1 MKAMRIISLHIYQ
14 YGKFSNRTFHFSA
27 SPVQL
32 IYGLNEAGKTT
43 MMSFIESMLV
53 GFPKSKKYEPKSG
66 GVYGGVLEAEHP
78 AYGVMKIERTKGAA
92 EKVRVYTE
100 SGEVKQEDFL
110 KQLFQGTDR
119 ALYKAIYSF
128 DVFGLQEIHT
138 FNRDKIGE
146 FLLFSSLFGAEA
158 VSKLDSRL
166 MKESER
172 LFKPNGRN
180 PHLNQELET
189 LKQLAAK
196 LKQAETEEAGY
207 HQLLEEKRTLE
218 SRLAAA
224 ETELKETAEH
234 IRNIERAIELKP
246 VLIEKTALEQAI
258 EQYSEHAGQFPAD
271 GLHRLEKYESHL
283 HPKSAQLEALRV
295 KLAELDKQLQKLN
308 PNEAILKN
316 EALIAELSSA
326 YHMYQSYGEQLAAI
340 QAQLRQSS
348 SQAAA
353 GLEQLN
359 KTDENEL
366 LNMNTSYDYEWQLQ
380 QTVRHYVQARDRK
393 RQLDEVF
400 EVARREL
407 EDAERAVRDI
417 SSVILEIS
425 QRKEKEAVLKAYD
438 EAQGQHQEQ
447 MKLREQLKFFE
458 RQQAKQKKT
467 VMAAGILFMVLFLLL
482 KQWIP
487 TICIG
492 AALVLY
498 AFTTG
503 RKPLSSE
510 EVRETKEPE
519 TDISPREAEAIREA
533 LWEDDRNKQ
542 HLISL
547 RAELQQKEA
556 AYERIIEQ
564 FEQWEADMAPSFS
577 QAEQFMNELGFKED
591 PSFLLDAYNV
601 MKDVKK
607 EVKKKH
613 ELTIEAGRLQKL
625 RRTFEERVRMLHPD
639 KIDSQTPV
647 ADVLHELRKNAER
660 EKEIE
665 KQKNEMNKDIQ
676 FHEEQVLELEQEIRY
691 FHAQIEQ
698 LFTEAG
704 AKDRNEFFAIADI
717 SKKWKDIDTK
727 LYNVNAQLQG
737 VSSAELNLA
746 DSGTLSELE
755 QKRLQEHEKKERLDE
770 ELKQLR
776 AQIALLLVKQE
787 QLEASGLVSDL
798 KLQTEMQKER
808 VKESAKKWASIQ
820 MVRHVIKNK
829 MERHK
834 KVGLPRLLETAEKFF
849 RPLTDGSY
857 QSIYFSETDDSILV
871 MNSAGTVF
879 QAEELS
885 QGTCEQLYTAIRFAL
900 AVTRQDGAMLPFQ
913 LDDSFVHFDQKR
925 LNRVLE
931 MLSVLSGGERQ
942 IFYFTC
948 HEHVKTAF
956 QSDQIT
962 HLVS

>member
-1 MKAMRIISLHIYQ
+1 MRIISLHIYQ

-43 MMSFIESMLV
+43 MMSFIESMLF

-78 AYGVMKIERTKGAA
+78 EYGVMKIERTKGTA

-196 LKQAETEEAGY
+196 LKQAEAEEAGY

-234 IRNIERAIELKP
+234 IRSIERAIELKP

-258 EQYSEHAGQFPAD
+258 EQYPEHAGQFPAD

-316 EALIAELSSA
+316 EALISELSSA

-417 SSVILEIS
+417 SSAILEIS

-487 TICIG
+487 AICIG

-498 AFTTG
+498 TFTTG

-510 EVRETKEPE
+510 EVREREEPE
-519 TDISPREAEAIREA
+519 MDISPREAEAIREA

-601 MKDVKK
+601 MKDVQK

-665 KQKNEMNKDIQ
+665 KQKREIYKDIQ

-691 FHAQIEQ
+691 FQAQIEQ

-834 KVGLPRLLETAEKFF
+834 KVCLPRLLETAEKFF

-948 HEHVKTAF
+948 HKHVKTAF

>member
-43 MMSFIESMLV
+43 MMSFIESMLF

-78 AYGVMKIERTKGAA
+78 EYGVMKIERTKGTA

-158 VSKLDSRL
+158 VSQLDSRL
-166 MKESER
+166 TKESER

-234 IRNIERAIELKP
+234 IRSIERAIELKP

-258 EQYSEHAGQFPAD
+258 EQYPEHAGQFPAD

-316 EALIAELSSA
+316 EALISELSSA

-417 SSVILEIS
+417 SSVILENS

-467 VMAAGILFMVLFLLL
+467 VMAAGILFMVLFMLL

-487 TICIG
+487 AICIG

-577 QAEQFMNELGFKED
+577 QAEKFMNELGFKED

-601 MKDVKK
+601 MKDVQK

-948 HEHVKTAF
+948 HEHVKTVF

>member
-43 MMSFIESMLV
+43 MMSFIESMLF

-166 MKESER
+166 TKESER

-258 EQYSEHAGQFPAD
+258 EQYPEHAGQFPAD

-316 EALIAELSSA
+316 EALISELSSA

-380 QTVRHYVQARDRK
+380 QAVRHYVQARDRK

-487 TICIG
+487 AICIG

-503 RKPLSSE
+503 RKPLSSD

-601 MKDVKK
+601 MKDVQK

-660 EKEIE
+660 EKGIE

-770 ELKQLR
+770 ELKQLH

>member
-1 MKAMRIISLHIYQ
+1 MKVMRIISIHIYQ

-43 MMSFIESMLV
+43 MMSFIETMLF

-78 AYGVMKIERTKGAA
+78 EYGVMKIERTKGTA

-100 SGEVKQEDFL
+100 TGEVKQEDFL

-128 DVFGLQEIHT
+128 DVFGLQEIHA

-196 LKQAETEEAGY
+196 LKQAEAEEAGY

-234 IRNIERAIELKP
+234 IRNIDRAIELKP
-246 VLIEKTALEQAI
+246 VLIEKTLLEQAVG
-258 EQYSEHAGQFPAD
+258 QYPEHAGQFPAD

-295 KLAELDKQLQKLN
+295 KLEELDKQLQKLN
-308 PNEAILKN
+308 PNEDILAN
-316 EALIAELSSA
+316 EALILELSSA

-380 QTVRHYVQARDRK
+380 QAVRHYVQARDRK
-393 RQLDEVF
+393 RQLDEAF
-400 EVARREL
+400 ELARREL
-407 EDAERAVRDI
+407 EDAESAVRDV
-417 SSVILEIS
+417 SSAILENS
-425 QRKEKEAVLKAYD
+425 QRKEKEAALTAYD
-438 EAQGQHQEQ
+438 KAQGQHQEQ

-458 RQQAKQKKT
+458 RQQAKQKKI
-467 VMAAGILFMVLFLLL
+467 VIAAGILFMVLFLLL
-482 KQWIP
+482 GQWIP
-487 TICIG
+487 AICVG
-492 AALVLY
+492 ASLMLY

-510 EVRETKEPE
+510 EVRERKEPE

-542 HLISL
+542 HLTSL

-556 AYERIIEQ
+556 AYERIIQQ

-613 ELTIEAGRLQKL
+613 ELTIEAGRLQKH

-639 KIDSQTPV
+639 KNDSQTPV
-647 ADVLHELRKNAER
+647 ADVLHALRKNAER

-665 KQKNEMNKDIQ
+665 KQKREIETDIQ

-691 FHAQIEQ
+691 FQAQIEQ

-717 SKKWKDIDTK
+717 SKKLKDTDTK

-737 VSSAELNLA
+737 VSSAELHLA

-776 AQIALLLVKQE
+776 AQIAMVLVKQE

-808 VKESAKKWASIQ
+808 VKEAAKKWASIQ
-820 MVRHVIKNK
+820 MVRHVIRNK

-834 KVGLPRLLETAEKFF
+834 KVGLPRLLETAGEFF

-857 QSIYFSETDDSILV
+857 QSIYFSETDDSIMV

-931 MLSVLSGGERQ
+931 MLAVLSGGERQ

-948 HEHVKTAF
+948 HEHVKNAF
-956 QSDQIT
+956 QSDQII

>member
-1 MKAMRIISLHIYQ
+1 MRIISLHIYQ

-417 SSVILEIS
+417 SSVILENS

-487 TICIG
+487 AICIG

-601 MKDVKK
+601 MKDVQK

-665 KQKNEMNKDIQ
+665 KQKREMNKDIQ

-717 SKKWKDIDTK
+717 SKILKDIDTK

>member
-32 IYGLNEAGKTT
+32 IFGLNEAGKTT
-43 MMSFIESMLV
+43 MMSFIESMLF

-166 MKESER
+166 TKESER

-234 IRNIERAIELKP
+234 FRNIERAIELKP

-258 EQYSEHAGQFPAD
+258 EQYPEHAGQFPAD

-487 TICIG
+487 AICIG

-577 QAEQFMNELGFKED
+577 QAEKFMNELGFKED

-601 MKDVKK
+601 MKDVQK

-691 FHAQIEQ
+691 FQAQIEQ

-770 ELKQLR
+770 ELKQMR

>member
-1 MKAMRIISLHIYQ
+1 
-14 YGKFSNRTFHFSA
+14 
-27 SPVQL
+27 
-32 IYGLNEAGKTT
+32 
-43 MMSFIESMLV
+43 MMSFIESMLF
-53 GFPKSKKYEPKSG
+53 GFPKTKKYEPKSG

-78 AYGVMKIERTKGAA
+78 EYGVMKIERTKGAA

-100 SGEVKQEDFL
+100 YGEVKQEDFL

-234 IRNIERAIELKP
+234 IRSIERAIELKP
-246 VLIEKTALEQAI
+246 VLIEKNALEQAI
-258 EQYSEHAGQFPAD
+258 EQYPEHAGQFPAD

-295 KLAELDKQLQKLN
+295 KLAELNKQLQKLN

-487 TICIG
+487 AICIG

-503 RKPLSSE
+503 RKPLSSD

-601 MKDVKK
+601 MKDVQK

-647 ADVLHELRKNAER
+647 ADVLYELRKNAER

-665 KQKNEMNKDIQ
+665 KQKNEINKDIQ

-691 FHAQIEQ
+691 FQAQIEQ

-755 QKRLQEHEKKERLDE
+755 QKRLQEHEKKERHDE

>member
-234 IRNIERAIELKP
+234 IRSIERAIVLKP

-258 EQYSEHAGQFPAD
+258 EQYPEHAGQFPAD

-283 HPKSAQLEALRV
+283 HPKFAQLEALRV

-316 EALIAELSSA
+316 EALISELSSA

>member
-43 MMSFIESMLV
+43 MMSFIESMLF
-53 GFPKSKKYEPKSG
+53 GFPKTKKYEPKSG

-78 AYGVMKIERTKGAA
+78 EYGVMKIERTKGAA

-100 SGEVKQEDFL
+100 YGEVKQEDFL

-234 IRNIERAIELKP
+234 IRSIERAIELKP
-246 VLIEKTALEQAI
+246 VLIEKNALEQAI
-258 EQYSEHAGQFPAD
+258 EQYPEHAGQFPAD

-295 KLAELDKQLQKLN
+295 KLAELNKQLQKLN

-487 TICIG
+487 AICIG

-503 RKPLSSE
+503 RKPLSSD

-601 MKDVKK
+601 MKDVQK

-647 ADVLHELRKNAER
+647 ADVLYELRKNAER

-665 KQKNEMNKDIQ
+665 KQKNEINKDIQ

-691 FHAQIEQ
+691 FQAQIEQ

-755 QKRLQEHEKKERLDE
+755 QKRLQEHEKKERHDE

>member
-1 MKAMRIISLHIYQ
+1 MKAMRIISIHIYQ

-43 MMSFIESMLV
+43 MMSFIESMLF

-78 AYGVMKIERTKGAA
+78 EYGVMKIERAKGTA

-100 SGEVKQEDFL
+100 TGEVKQEDFL

-128 DVFGLQEIHT
+128 DVFGLQEIHA

-196 LKQAETEEAGY
+196 LKQAEAEEAGY

-218 SRLAAA
+218 SRLAAT
-224 ETELKETAEH
+224 ETELNETAEH
-234 IRNIERAIELKP
+234 IRNIDRAIELKP

-258 EQYSEHAGQFPAD
+258 EQYPEHAGQFPAD

-308 PNEAILKN
+308 PNEDILAN
-316 EALIAELSSA
+316 EALILELSSA

-380 QTVRHYVQARDRK
+380 QAVRHYVQARDRK
-393 RQLDEVF
+393 RQLDEAF
-400 EVARREL
+400 EAARREL
-407 EDAERAVRDI
+407 EDAERAIRDV
-417 SSVILEIS
+417 STAILENS
-425 QRKEKEAVLKAYD
+425 QRKEKEAALKAYD

-458 RQQAKQKKT
+458 RQQAKQKKI
-467 VMAAGILFMVLFLLL
+467 VIAAGILFMVLFLLL
-482 KQWIP
+482 GQWIP
-487 TICIG
+487 AICVG
-492 AALVLY
+492 AAFMLY

-510 EVRETKEPE
+510 EAREREEPE
-519 TDISPREAEAIREA
+519 MDISPREAEAIREA

-542 HLISL
+542 HLTSL

-556 AYERIIEQ
+556 AYERIIQQ

-607 EVKKKH
+607 VVKKKH
-613 ELTIEAGRLQKL
+613 ELTIEAGRLQKH
-625 RRTFEERVRMLHPD
+625 RRTFEERVRMLHSD
-639 KIDSQTPV
+639 KNDSQTPV
-647 ADVLHELRKNAER
+647 ADVLHALRKNAER

-665 KQKNEMNKDIQ
+665 KQKREIKTDIQ

-691 FHAQIEQ
+691 FQAQIEQ

-704 AKDRNEFFAIADI
+704 AKNRNEFFAIADI
-717 SKKWKDIDTK
+717 SKKLKDTEIR

-737 VSSAELNLA
+737 VSSAELHLA

-808 VKESAKKWASIQ
+808 VKEAAKKWASIQ
-820 MVRHVIKNK
+820 MVRHVIRNK

-834 KVGLPRLLETAEKFF
+834 KVGLPRLLETAGEFF

-857 QSIYFSETDDSILV
+857 QSIYFSETDDSIMV

-879 QAEELS
+879 QTEELS

-931 MLSVLSGGERQ
+931 MLAVLSGGERQ

-948 HEHVKTAF
+948 HEHVKNAF
-956 QSDQIT
+956 QSDQII

>member
-1 MKAMRIISLHIYQ
+1 MRIISLHIYQ

-43 MMSFIESMLV
+43 MMSFIESMLF
-53 GFPKSKKYEPKSG
+53 GFPKTKKYEPKSG

-78 AYGVMKIERTKGAA
+78 EYGVMKIERTKGAA

-100 SGEVKQEDFL
+100 YGEVKQEDFL

-234 IRNIERAIELKP
+234 IRSIERAIELKP
-246 VLIEKTALEQAI
+246 VLIEKNALEQAI
-258 EQYSEHAGQFPAD
+258 EQYPEHAGQFPAD

-295 KLAELDKQLQKLN
+295 KLAELNKQLQKLN

-487 TICIG
+487 AICIG

-503 RKPLSSE
+503 RKPLSSD

-601 MKDVKK
+601 MKDVQK

-647 ADVLHELRKNAER
+647 ADVLYELRKNAER

-665 KQKNEMNKDIQ
+665 KQKNEINKDIQ

-691 FHAQIEQ
+691 FQAQIEQ

-755 QKRLQEHEKKERLDE
+755 QKRLQEHEKKERHDE

>member
-1 MKAMRIISLHIYQ
+1 MRIISLHIYQ

-43 MMSFIESMLV
+43 MMSFIESMLF

-166 MKESER
+166 TKESER

-234 IRNIERAIELKP
+234 IRRIERAIELKP
-246 VLIEKTALEQAI
+246 VLIEKTTLEQAI
-258 EQYSEHAGQFPAD
+258 EQYPEHAGQFPAD

-316 EALIAELSSA
+316 EALISELSSA

-380 QTVRHYVQARDRK
+380 QAVRHYVQARDRK

-417 SSVILEIS
+417 SSVILENS

-487 TICIG
+487 AICIG

-577 QAEQFMNELGFKED
+577 QAEKFMNELGFKED

-601 MKDVKK
+601 MKDVQK

-665 KQKNEMNKDIQ
+665 KQKNEINKDIQ

-691 FHAQIEQ
+691 FQTQIEQ

-755 QKRLQEHEKKERLDE
+755 QKRLQEHEKKERHDE

-931 MLSVLSGGERQ
+931 MLSVLSGGDRQ

-948 HEHVKTAF
+948 HEHVKNAF

>member
-43 MMSFIESMLV
+43 MMSFIESMLF

-166 MKESER
+166 TKESER

-234 IRNIERAIELKP
+234 IRRIERAIELKP
-246 VLIEKTALEQAI
+246 VLIEKTTLEQAI
-258 EQYSEHAGQFPAD
+258 EQYPEHAGQFPAD

-316 EALIAELSSA
+316 EALISELSSA

-380 QTVRHYVQARDRK
+380 QAVRHYVQARDRK

-417 SSVILEIS
+417 SSVILENS

-487 TICIG
+487 AICIG

-577 QAEQFMNELGFKED
+577 QAEKFMNELGFKED

-601 MKDVKK
+601 MKDVQK

-665 KQKNEMNKDIQ
+665 KQKNEINKDIQ

-691 FHAQIEQ
+691 FQTQIEQ

-755 QKRLQEHEKKERLDE
+755 QKRLQEHEKKERHDE

-931 MLSVLSGGERQ
+931 MLSVLSGGDRQ

-948 HEHVKTAF
+948 HEHVKNAF